1 MCSNERKL
9 EWKWVTVMNPFDPY
23 HHQRTEYWA
32 DKVMEQSR
40 TGYSTGHLRAADA
53 LWHIMETSVKIV
65 TFPIWWPISWWN
77 KRKKRKSQPQDP
89 YTTDLNRPLYK

>member
-53 LWHIMETSVKIV
+53 LWHIMETTVKIRDV
-65 TFPIWWPISWWN
+65 SHMVANFVVEQAQEEEEPAA
-77 KRKKRKSQPQDP
+77 
-89 YTTDLNRPLYK
+89 RPLHD